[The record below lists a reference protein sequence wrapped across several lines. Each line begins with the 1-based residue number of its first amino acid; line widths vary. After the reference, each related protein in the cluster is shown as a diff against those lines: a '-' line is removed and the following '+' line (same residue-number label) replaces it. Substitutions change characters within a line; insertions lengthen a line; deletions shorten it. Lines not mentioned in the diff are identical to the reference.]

1 MKTKADKLN
10 VDKLVP
16 VLADLNEVSD
26 EVKNDGVK
34 RYKYNS
40 KIKDIEDKIPV
51 ITN

>member
-1 MKTKADKLN
+1 MLINQYLFLLINK
-10 VDKLVP
+10 
-16 VLADLNEVSD
+16 VSD
-26 EVKNDGVK
+26 VVKNDGVK